1 MNDIWWYEIHC
12 PDCGTL
18 MRKKSYKACPDC
30 GNPQAIC
37 LPPESFGKVKKESTL
52 DTPSQECL

>member
-37 LPPESFGKVKKESTL
+37 LPPEPTVPRGL
-52 DTPSQECL
+52 MTPPDEPCN